1 MVPSGDAVAV
11 VVSLATAVT
20 AAQLCQVLLL
30 ISVRYALAGGSTSML
45 LRCLLEGVPVA
56 LLLKYKE
63 DSCCVALCSPGARR
77 SPALIHSARVP
88 LSPRSRP
95 KSRHAAPAL
104 EHSDPAEGSSGSNRS
119 CGVSRQALTCA
130 QSSSGIFQ
138 QSINKCSAG
147 AAACN
152 EAAPAT
158 TAADGSGKPA
168 MPEPRPT
175 EADVLQALFDRLPC
189 MPPQLANLPATPAA
203 SSQQSSVR
211 QQDSLKATR
220 HTSVK
225 QGNSAG
231 GDGEI
236 SDRTATAACEAV
248 AMLAAVLQHLR
259 KASPSAGLSGGAKQG
274 ESTRAVQ
281 DPHSAGVH
289 QLTPLCSRY

>member
-1 MVPSGDAVAV
+1 
-11 VVSLATAVT
+11 
-20 AAQLCQVLLL
+20 
-30 ISVRYALAGGSTSML
+30 ML

-88 LSPRSRP
+88 LSPRGRTV
-95 KSRHAAPAL
+95 SRHAAPAL
-104 EHSDPAEGSSGSNRS
+104 EHSNSAEGSAGGSRT
-119 CGVSRQALTCA
+119 CGVSRQPLTCA
-130 QSSSGIFQ
+130 QSSSGVFQ

-147 AAACN
+147 TAAACD

-158 TAADGSGKPA
+158 SAADGSGMPA

-189 MPPQLANLPATPAA
+189 MPPQLANLPAKPAA
-203 SSQQSSVR
+203 SSQRHVPH
-211 QQDSLKATR
+211 QQDSLKVTGQ
-220 HTSVK
+220 TSVK
-225 QGNSAG
+225 QGNSTG
-231 GDGEI
+231 GDGEL

-259 KASPSAGLSGGAKQG
+259 KASPSAGMSGGAKQG

-289 QLTPLCSRY
+289 HSAPDTDCAAARSRGDTMR